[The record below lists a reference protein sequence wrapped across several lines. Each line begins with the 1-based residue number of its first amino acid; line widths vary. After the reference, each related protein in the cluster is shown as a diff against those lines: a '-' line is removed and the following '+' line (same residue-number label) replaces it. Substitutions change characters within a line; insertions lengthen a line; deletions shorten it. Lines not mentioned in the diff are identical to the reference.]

1 MEIIDSHCHLDFNQF
16 NKDRDETIV
25 RAQDAGIVEIINSG
39 IDTNTNKSTLQLAK
53 QYNFIHPSLGLAPSR
68 ALSMTE
74 GELASSIAFIE
85 DNLGNAVAIGEAG
98 LDYHHFK
105 KESERA
111 KQQDAFLHVIEV
123 ARTSSLPLVIHGR
136 DAEDTCLEMADDCD
150 IIMHC
155 YSGSMETLL
164 KALDMGCYISI
175 ATLVCFSKHH
185 KELVSK
191 IPLKNLL
198 IETDSPY
205 LSPRKGRNEPAYLVD
220 SVKTIAKIHEMDAID
235 IAKITAKNAR
245 LAFGI

>member
-85 DNLGNAVAIGEAG
+85 DNLSNAVAIGEAG

-136 DAEDTCLEMADDCD
+136 DAEDTCLEMANDCD